1 MNLQCPNCQK
11 MLNIDDKF
19 AGQLMRCPLC
29 DGTFTAPVLPA
40 TSPSGSPS
48 PSVPLA
54 APVGSP
60 STATREEVFSLAPS
74 SPSPLPPP
82 GSESKSEKQ
91 SATSVTDAS
100 ASGSLPPD
108 ASDYRHRYIIWISPR
123 VVPWIAPMALTLVFF
138 LLFFPWR
145 SVPST
150 VVSLI
155 PGEPES
161 QIGWA
166 KLFSS
171 ALLVFYFLIYLLA
184 LAMAVGSLLLS
195 LKVVPCPPQI
205 QHLLPW
211 KAVIIAAAVAFA
223 YLLILIS
230 CWTED
235 FGTVWFRTAVCL
247 HLLAL
252 GGLALEFWL
261 QRRGPTRPMPRIDV
275 QW

>member
-40 TSPSGSPS
+40 TPPSGSPS

-60 STATREEVFSLAPS
+60 STTAREDVFSMAPS

-91 SATSVTDAS
+91 SATPVTDAS

-123 VVPWIAPMALTLVFF
+123 VVPWIAPVALALVFF
-138 LLFFPWR
+138 LLFFLWR

-171 ALLVFYFLIYLLA
+171 ALLVFYFLTYLLA
-184 LAMAVGSLLLS
+184 LAIAVGSLLLS
-195 LKVVPCPPQI
+195 LKVVPCPTQI

-230 CWTED
+230 CWSED
-235 FGTVWFRTAVCL
+235 LGTV
-247 HLLAL
+247 
-252 GGLALEFWL
+252 
-261 QRRGPTRPMPRIDV
+261 
-275 QW
+275 